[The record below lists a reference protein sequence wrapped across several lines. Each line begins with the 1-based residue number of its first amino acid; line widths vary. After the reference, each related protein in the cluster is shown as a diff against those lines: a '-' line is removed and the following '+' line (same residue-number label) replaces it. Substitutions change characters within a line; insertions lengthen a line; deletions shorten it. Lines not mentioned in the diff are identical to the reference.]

1 MTSSLSISIPSSDL
15 PKLDAEVKSS
25 VNEGIVSL
33 YRISSEKV
41 KEAHYLIKVRD
52 YSALLDA
59 EGEILQRYN
68 EEEMTFER
76 FVYFSDLPFPE
87 TSNSILHASAY

>member
-87 TSNSILHASAY
+87 TSNSILYASAY